1 MALREGEVAQAA
13 RAEAS
18 EAAARRESTLVV
30 EVKEGGGARGGRQS
44 TRRTSV
50 PGSGSEWGPRTGS
63 VPGTTEQDC

>member
-30 EVKEGGGARGGRQS
+30 EVKEGGGAADGSR